1 MSDIDRKTFLKEASL
16 LAGATLV
23 PGPIWAAEPVR
34 EKSLV
39 KLGFVTYL
47 WGKDWDLATLLKNC
61 ADARLFGV
69 ELRVEHA
76 HNVMPEL
83 NAAQRLEVNRKFADS
98 PVKLVGLGTNQQFD
112 YVDQRQLKA
121 SIQRAKEFIRLSADV
136 GGSGVKV
143 KPNALHKEVPVDKT
157 ITQIGES
164 LNELARYGAELGQ
177 QIRLEVHGE
186 ETQELPV
193 TKQIMDV
200 ANHPNATIC
209 WNCNPQDLNGSGFEA
224 NFTLIRDRFGA
235 TCHVREL
242 DRTDY
247 PYQALLANL
256 VRMNY
261 KGWVLLECHTNPADK
276 LKSMKEQR
284 AVFDRMIAKAG

>member
-1 MSDIDRKTFLKEASL
+1 MSPIDRKTFLKDISL
-16 LAGATLV
+16 LAGVAIV
-23 PGPIWAAEPVR
+23 SGPAFAIDPLR
-34 EKSLV
+34 EKSSV

-47 WGKDWDLATLLKNC
+47 WGKDWDLPTLIKNC
-61 ADARLFGV
+61 ADTNIRGV

-83 NAAQRLEVNRKFADS
+83 NAAQRLEVKKRFADS
-98 PVKLVGLGTNQQFD
+98 PVQLVGLGTNQQFD
-112 YVDQRQLKA
+112 FVDQGQLKA
-121 SIQRAKEFIRLSADV
+121 SIERTKEFIRLSADV

-143 KPNALHKEVPVDKT
+143 KPNALHKEVPTEKT

-164 LNELARYGAELGQ
+164 LNEIARYGAELGQ

-186 ETQELPV
+186 ETQELPM
-193 TKQIMDV
+193 TKRIMEV
-200 ANHPNATIC
+200 ATHPNATIC
-209 WNCNPQDLNGSGFEA
+209 WNCNPQDLNGKGFES
-224 NFTLIRDRFGA
+224 NFNLVKDRFGA

-256 VRMNY
+256 VKMNY
-261 KGWVLLECHTNPADK
+261 SGWVLLECHTNPADK
-276 LKSMKEQR
+276 VASMKEQR
-284 AVFDRMIAKAG
+284 AVFDRMIAKV